1 MHAGCGIEGNRSMTG
16 GGSVPRTFVPG
27 ADAAPYLAD
36 PRSAW
41 RVKLAFRVD
50 FTNGG
55 HVEGKDFLLD
65 IPGTTLSMR
74 RAAEML
80 VSSMNL
86 LRAGPVSILAMQIV
100 RRGEHQDL

>member
-1 MHAGCGIEGNRSMTG
+1 MRGDG
-16 GGSVPRTFVPG
+16 GFPQTFVPG
-27 ADAAPYLAD
+27 AEAAPYVAD
-36 PRSAW
+36 ARSAW

-55 HVEGKDFLLD
+55 YVEGEDFLLD
-65 IPGTTLSMR
+65 IPGTAVSVR

-86 LRAGPVSILAMQIV
+86 LRAGPVTILEMEVV
-100 RRGEHQDL
+100 RRNEHDDV

>member
-1 MHAGCGIEGNRSMTG
+1 MKNIPKLPFTHIPA
-16 GGSVPRTFVPG
+16 P
-27 ADAAPYLAD
+27 DAEPYTPD

-55 HVEGKDFLLD
+55 HVEGQDFLLD
-65 IPGTTLSMR
+65 IAGPDLSTE
-74 RAAEML
+74 RAAEIL

-86 LRAGPVSILAMQIV
+86 LRAGPVTILSMQIV
-100 RRGEHQDL
+100 RRGEHDDL

>member
-1 MHAGCGIEGNRSMTG
+1 MRRDG
-16 GGSVPRTFVPG
+16 GLPQTFVPG
-27 ADAAPYLAD
+27 ADAAPYVAD
-36 PRSAW
+36 ARSAW

-65 IPGTTLSMR
+65 IPGTTVSVR

-86 LRAGPVSILAMQIV
+86 LRAGPVTILEMTVV
-100 RRGEHQDL
+100 RRGEHEDL